1 MFDCTAGPMDSA
13 DLLRFAKDAGC
24 SMCTISH
31 EGNVMLCEQV
41 DQLFPSVYNRIFS
54 TVVDSIQKL
63 KIVGKK
69 PTTSEVRTE
78 RLVITRSLQQA
89 VCSWQII
96 EDEKPGETLMLLN
109 DILPRLNDPMLKYD
123 LISNS
128 TKEITSYELFHGALE
143 WRWLLVLLTNEVK
156 KKQEESGRNWRK
168 IIELTKL
175 FAQLYREMMIDLLGL
190 VVQFFENHRLEEIVD
205 NCQFNC
211 DCVSLMWFGMMAL
224 AEQSEERLNFWCCF
238 DESIQL
244 VVNDPKQ
251 RCLLKVW
258 LIHTLAELC
267 DEALFRDMKATG
279 ISLAA
284 LAQIPCI
291 IAKLLAEFPLVNL
304 SEQQLR
310 VFLLLIKPFTTGFWA
325 ERPDVVTRLWDYFA
339 SRFDTLCL
347 NTTASSARSPSLTDF
362 IQQSQ
367 ALVVSELSRLDL
379 ETTSLSIFINLLTF
393 TIDYFTKKADERM
406 VHIIFSRIFV
416 GLSFNKYSNTTEQAI
431 YNICLLITAIL
442 NAISG
447 YKIFPRVFQHINMI
461 PITCGQIN
469 TPVATIIGRVVMATQ
484 VHMAVLVHLGSTNY
498 NKTMHVQ
505 RFLRCFH
512 KALSEYAKDLL
523 PAMVVI
529 SEGMLQLYKQA
540 QTRGSYAL
548 GEVYLIDTWITKYLE
563 WSGTNRYQLLH
574 VIATGMQEAATS
586 KQFIEAIN
594 RHVFQFVHQKF
605 SEPRSVPPC
614 IAQIAAYLTINEE
627 SSRCVYG
634 MSDSP
639 ILRMFITFAKC
650 RTAHWDQRLDYIT
663 LVVTIG
669 RVGDLSIRLLIQQ
682 WLQLCFIHNN
692 EKMRKFSQ
700 VIRKTREFKMLCD
713 IPEYDLLE
721 TSEEPITL
729 FFRYVGERYHETSG
743 RKRLQLKERLVL
755 LFEDLSEWMPKS
767 DGILRKRFLTVL
779 VSALN
784 ECPEAFYNPSCSQCV
799 FQKAFTCYFLPFDV
813 FSTLEVSLDY
823 VVAIAGIWNR
833 VLDILAKM
841 SYNTDLVINKYITNM
856 LIKWLPQFAKLPKS
870 NDAVDPLMQFFCGTN
885 ETIVRHGMPCIASEF
900 IELVRCRPRP
910 NTRQGLLMVQWLL
923 EALMVN
929 EKQDKVVLFIGLLGY
944 PLLEHSFKCDPREP
958 QQTREIATKLVFHMI
973 TYADQCDTM
982 YMAMR
987 EVLLKFTREFMLQAS
1002 KACSSFLLRLAE
1014 KSPDII
1020 RSMTYILQMDLINA
1034 DMIKNNENESM
1045 LKKAV
1050 DELMCKLDQLFDNHD
1065 NDFLEI

>member
-634 MSDSP
+634 
-639 ILRMFITFAKC
+639 
-650 RTAHWDQRLDYIT
+650 
-663 LVVTIG
+663 
-669 RVGDLSIRLLIQQ
+669 
-682 WLQLCFIHNN
+682 
-692 EKMRKFSQ
+692 
-700 VIRKTREFKMLCD
+700 
-713 IPEYDLLE
+713 
-721 TSEEPITL
+721 
-729 FFRYVGERYHETSG
+729 
-743 RKRLQLKERLVL
+743 
-755 LFEDLSEWMPKS
+755 
-767 DGILRKRFLTVL
+767 
-779 VSALN
+779 
-784 ECPEAFYNPSCSQCV
+784 
-799 FQKAFTCYFLPFDV
+799 
-813 FSTLEVSLDY
+813 
-823 VVAIAGIWNR
+823 IWNR